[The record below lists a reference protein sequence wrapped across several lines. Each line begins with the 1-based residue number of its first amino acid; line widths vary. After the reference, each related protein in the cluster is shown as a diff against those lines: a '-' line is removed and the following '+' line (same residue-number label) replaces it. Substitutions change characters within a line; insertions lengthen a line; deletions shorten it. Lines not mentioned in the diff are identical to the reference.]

1 MASCV
6 PVSQRPLSQ
15 EMKGSSDTAWMRP
28 GNEQELEGGL
38 TESSAPCQS
47 LLASSWAVPG
57 AQPCALTEP
66 RGSLQEDGTQ
76 HRNTTRSWTHQ
87 QSWLTGT
94 RHWGWVSMLVPQDGV
109 SRQARVRSWEILWT
123 KASSADTGSVCCLW
137 DAHRIPHSSRA
148 DGVWG
153 RLAPLRPHAPLVPS
167 SARLLAADRVAVAL
181 WHDRSLALAR

>member
-66 RGSLQEDGTQ
+66 RGSLQWHLAQKHHEVLDTSAVLAHWHQALGLGEHAGTPGWGIPASTCQ
-76 HRNTTRSWTHQ
+76 KLGNPLDQGIQCRHGKCVLLVGCSQNPTFQ
-87 QSWLTGT
+87 QS
-94 RHWGWVSMLVPQDGV
+94 
-109 SRQARVRSWEILWT
+109 
-123 KASSADTGSVCCLW
+123 
-137 DAHRIPHSSRA
+137 
-148 DGVWG
+148 
-153 RLAPLRPHAPLVPS
+153 
-167 SARLLAADRVAVAL
+167 
-181 WHDRSLALAR
+181 